1 MSHEQNAVITHHLVP
16 TIGPF
21 LVFQHGTVHIGDELV
36 SVRDVFTNVPNT
48 STNVPNVFTNV
59 GNCYMRVQ
67 RKFSLEMNCQQYG

>member
-1 MSHEQNAVITHHLVP
+1 MITNHLVP

-36 SVRDVFTNVPNT
+36 SVRDVFTNVPN
-48 STNVPNVFTNV
+48 VVTNV
-59 GNCYMRVQ
+59 GNRYMRVQ